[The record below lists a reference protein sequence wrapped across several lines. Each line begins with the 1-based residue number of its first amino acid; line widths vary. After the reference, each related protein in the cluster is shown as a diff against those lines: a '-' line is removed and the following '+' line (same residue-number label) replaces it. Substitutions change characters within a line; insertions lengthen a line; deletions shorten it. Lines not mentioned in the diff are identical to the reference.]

1 MNSVDPILKA
11 APVLLLMLLI
21 MNACGQKTL
30 GGVEMGK
37 LASNFKLKTAEGVVY
52 RLKDL
57 REQVVILSFLN
68 TQADGSG
75 INGDMSRSQVVF
87 LRSMAEQYGP
97 KGVRI
102 LIVDATSLVLGQP
115 ASQDALINYSYDWHL
130 EGIPVLMDRKKSST
144 ARTYGVTQV
153 PTTFLIDGEGIIQQ
167 RWDSFAPAQDLAFAL
182 QELVG
187 EPVYRE
193 LTE

>member
-1 MNSVDPILKA
+1 MNGVDTILKA
-11 APVLLLMLLI
+11 APVLLLMLLS

-30 GGVEMGK
+30 GDVEMEK
-37 LASNFKLKTAEGVVY
+37 LAPGFKLKTAEGVVY

-68 TQADGSG
+68 TQAEGSVS
-75 INGDMSRSQVVF
+75 NGDMSRSQIVF

-102 LIVDATSLVLGQP
+102 LIVDATPLVLGQP
-115 ASQDALINYSYDWHL
+115 TSQDALINYSFDWHL
-130 EGIPVLMDRKKSST
+130 EGIPVLMDGRKSPT
-144 ARTYGVTQV
+144 ARIYGVTQV
-153 PTTFLIDGEGIIQQ
+153 PTTFLIDGEGMVQ
-167 RWDSFAPAQDLAFAL
+167 RCWTGFAPAQDLAFAL

-187 EPVYRE
+187 GPIYRE
-193 LTE
+193 STE